1 MSEKSA
7 QLEKQSNI
15 WYRLTVVFF
24 IGMFAL
30 FAVAQ
35 LVYGFASIIII
46 QTLPLIIFIPGLI
59 HKKHYK
65 TYSWLCFV
73 VLLYFT
79 AYVTEVGSP
88 LMRWTDITG
97 LLLTIGLFISAM
109 MTSRY
114 VQRWQYELA
123 LEDYYAQQGSKN
135 VSQDTNEV

>member
-24 IGMFAL
+24 IGMFVL